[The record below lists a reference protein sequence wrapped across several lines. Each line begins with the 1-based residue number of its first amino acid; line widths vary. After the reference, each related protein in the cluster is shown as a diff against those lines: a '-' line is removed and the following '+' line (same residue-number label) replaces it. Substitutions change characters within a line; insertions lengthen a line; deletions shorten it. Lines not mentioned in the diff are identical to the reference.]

1 MSCNQN
7 LKGPIRQWGRQQA
20 IEMITTPLPVEA
32 GGWHTLR
39 ALNKQVPGTFPRRCR
54 NLASGNKS
62 HSISHSLWPKG
73 TNLLLP
79 LVRTGSETGQGHIGC
94 YDPAARHWGRT
105 SLTLSPHHL
114 YSNTDL
120 RTLSTTT
127 LSYKCFLFHPRK
139 EEIYQRNLHC
149 YLTES

>member
-105 SLTLSPHHL
+105 SLTLSPPHP
-114 YSNTDL
+114 SPDL
-120 RTLSTTT
+120 SSVLI
-127 LSYKCFLFHPRK
+127 LLVNSYPSQALRSWDSVCAL
-139 EEIYQRNLHC
+139 
-149 YLTES
+149 